1 MSLFVFTLS
10 TRALISAWLKIFFGS
25 FSPSKTCLYIKAK
38 SLIINFP
45 TSCPKCKGNLTI
57 KDNLAKC
64 NKCKL
69 EFKKEHNVW
78 DFRIE

>member
-1 MSLFVFTLS
+1 VNTV
-10 TRALISAWLKIFFGS
+10 
-25 FSPSKTCLYIKAK
+25 KTNLEDILA
-38 SLIINFP
+38 
-45 TSCPKCKGNLTI
+45 CPKCKGNLTI